1 MRVKVANRLLEAYPV
16 ENCIYE
22 VSYCGKKEFYQDLW
36 DAVRSKFYLDSS
48 CNATITKI
56 LVRPMSDKRV
66 KERILSQKWGIEEP
80 KPLCSPKELKQSKF
94 YRVRVQIRKNLSLA
108 IPLSFI
114 AIGSTLIII
123 AIHSVFTLLE

>member
-16 ENCIYE
+16 ENYIYE

-56 LVRPMSDKRV
+56 PVRPMSDKRV